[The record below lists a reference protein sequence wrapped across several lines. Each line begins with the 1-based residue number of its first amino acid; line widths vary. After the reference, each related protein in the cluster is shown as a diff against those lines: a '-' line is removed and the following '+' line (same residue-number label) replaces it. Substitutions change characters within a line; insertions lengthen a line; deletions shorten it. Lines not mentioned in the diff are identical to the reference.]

1 MPSAINELSLLH
13 YRNLSA
19 LDISVN
25 SSPVLIIGDN
35 GAGKTNILEAISM
48 LSPGRGLRGA
58 KLDEIYS
65 HHSSSW
71 RVDARVQTKLGPSQI
86 STSYSGESN
95 KRLVEFNGSK
105 IANAELAGLLKIIWL
120 TPQMEGLF
128 LGGSSDRR
136 RFLDRMVYCFH
147 PEHASV
153 VNKYD
158 YYLRERIKILQMPS
172 VDYSWLE
179 IIEEKLSAEASS
191 IMHRRKNT
199 LDILSDALDKL
210 DSPFPKARLGITGN
224 EFHSNEWMQE
234 RLRESRE
241 LDRLSKRSNFGPH
254 RSDLLVYYGEIAA
267 HQRSTGE
274 QKAMLISMTI
284 AQVLATQE
292 HGAVKPILL
301 LDEIF
306 VHLDEVRREY
316 LAEFLANS
324 GSQIW
329 VTSTEDDVG
338 KYFSKPQL
346 IRLNEAL

>member
-1 MPSAINELSLLH
+1 MLSAINELSLSH
-13 YRNLSA
+13 YRNLRA

-25 SSPVLIIGDN
+25 SSPILIIGDN
-35 GAGKTNILEAISM
+35 GAGKTNILESISM

-65 HHSSSW
+65 YQASSW
-71 RVDARVQTKLGPSQI
+71 HINSRVQSNLGVAQI
-86 STSYSGESN
+86 STSYSAESS

-105 IANAELAGLLKIIWL
+105 IANSELARLLKIIWL

-158 YYLRERIKILQMPS
+158 YYLKERIKILQMPS
-172 VDYSWLE
+172 IDYSWLG
-179 IIEEKLSAEASS
+179 IIEEKLSAEANL

-210 DSPFPKARLGITGN
+210 ESPFPKARLGITGN

-254 RSDLLVYYGEIAA
+254 RSDLLVYYGEIPAS
-267 HQRSTGE
+267 QRSTGE

-292 HGAVKPILL
+292 YGNAKPILL

-316 LAEFLANS
+316 LAEFLTGS
-324 GSQIW
+324 GSQTWI
-329 VTSTEDDVG
+329 TSTEDDIG
-338 KYFSKPQL
+338 KYFDGAQ
-346 IRLNEAL
+346 IVRLSMAI